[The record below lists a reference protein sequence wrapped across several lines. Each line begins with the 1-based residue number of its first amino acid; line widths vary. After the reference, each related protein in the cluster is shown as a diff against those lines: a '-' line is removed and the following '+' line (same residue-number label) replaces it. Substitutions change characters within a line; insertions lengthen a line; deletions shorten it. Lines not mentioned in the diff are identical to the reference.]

1 MCGIAAVFS
10 KAPNDAIP
18 RIVESGLDIA
28 RHRGPDGRGAI
39 IGIND
44 RIVSSRDTVVPN
56 WGIGHVRLAILDVS
70 SAGHQPMS
78 YRDESLWISYNGE
91 VYNYLEIRKELVQF
105 GYQFQTGTDTEVVL
119 AAYDRWGEDCVQ
131 HFRGMFAFLIID
143 LKRRRVFAARDRLGI
158 KPLYFWSN
166 GRLTMVVSEPKQLKA
181 CKQFRAVANQQ
192 QIVDYLVDG
201 VSGQDADQTFF
212 KGLSPL
218 PHAHT
223 ISWAMGE
230 LPDLRQARRYWSPST
245 TSRDISW
252 EDAVEETRH
261 LFSEAVQLRMRSD
274 VPLGSCLSGGI
285 DSSSIVGT
293 ITTQFGQRINTFS
306 TCWQDQ
312 RFDEQHFI
320 DAVNR
325 HCETIPAKVFPS
337 MDEAIRD
344 FDDFV
349 SCHDEP
355 VGQMS
360 QYAQYRVMRLAK
372 ENGITVVIDGQG
384 GDEALCG
391 YRKYSFFF
399 LQQLL
404 AQGRFGHAAR
414 HAFSALRHGDPRLL
428 HFHLGQRYLP
438 KWLRSSRDS
447 LDVIFRPR
455 WKCFVRKVWSQR
467 MQGIKQLH
475 EQQYADLEMW
485 SLPVLL
491 RYEDRNSMAHSI
503 EARVPFVDHVFIE
516 HCLTVPEEYFFRNGR
531 SKRLLTEAVG
541 SALPQVLHD
550 RRCKRGFDTPQ
561 SVWMRS
567 GLGKHLENIVR
578 SSDRIDS
585 ILDKHAVVD
594 AFRTHRLGHDRFSDL
609 ILFRIASLAHWLER
623 FEVDVLDNIRL
634 SCRAAA

>member
-1 MCGIAAVFS
+1 
-10 KAPNDAIP
+10 
-18 RIVESGLDIA
+18 
-28 RHRGPDGRGAI
+28 
-39 IGIND
+39 
-44 RIVSSRDTVVPN
+44 
-56 WGIGHVRLAILDVS
+56 
-70 SAGHQPMS
+70 
-78 YRDESLWISYNGE
+78 
-91 VYNYLEIRKELVQF
+91 
-105 GYQFQTGTDTEVVL
+105 
-119 AAYDRWGEDCVQ
+119 
-131 HFRGMFAFLIID
+131 
-143 LKRRRVFAARDRLGI
+143 
-158 KPLYFWSN
+158 
-166 GRLTMVVSEPKQLKA
+166 MVVSEPKQLKA

-192 QIVDYLVDG
+192 QIVDYLVEG

-285 DSSSIVGT
+285 DSSSIVGI

-344 FDDFV
+344 FDDFA

-372 ENGITVVIDGQG
+372 ENGITVVIDRQG

-455 WKCFVRKVWSQR
+455 
-467 MQGIKQLH
+467 
-475 EQQYADLEMW
+475 
-485 SLPVLL
+485 
-491 RYEDRNSMAHSI
+491 
-503 EARVPFVDHVFIE
+503 
-516 HCLTVPEEYFFRNGR
+516 
-531 SKRLLTEAVG
+531 
-541 SALPQVLHD
+541 
-550 RRCKRGFDTPQ
+550 
-561 SVWMRS
+561 
-567 GLGKHLENIVR
+567 
-578 SSDRIDS
+578 
-585 ILDKHAVVD
+585 
-594 AFRTHRLGHDRFSDL
+594 
-609 ILFRIASLAHWLER
+609 
-623 FEVDVLDNIRL
+623 
-634 SCRAAA
+634 